1 MPYYRRN
8 IMTSVVPTGKAY
20 DIKEEIVQRCPKKL
34 SWKTVRR
41 IRPVILVK
49 IEYIAYV
56 FSGNFAGLFRTTEL
70 GGYACD
76 LKIKL

>member
-34 SWKTVRR
+34 SWKAVRR
-41 IRPVILVK
+41 IWPVILK
-49 IEYIAYV
+49 IESIAYD